1 MGISED
7 KFIQQINAKEVGAFR
22 ALFEHFY
29 NYLVLYAMKRVR
41 QREVAE
47 DVVQEVFVA
56 IWESPKEY
64 NSFHGFKAFLYDAV
78 QNRCLDYLKHQ
89 MVVEEYERKVRI
101 GELRLLWLEEHSDEN
116 DVIKSVISHDL
127 QDVINESVEKL
138 SPKCAKIFRLCYFED
153 MSHKDI
159 AETMGI
165 SSRTVEWHIRQAIIF
180 LRKDLHHLFI
190 LILCF
195 STYK

>member
-1 MGISED
+1 MKKLTFDIEKVRQGDLPS
-7 KFIQQINAKEVGAFR
+7 FR
-22 ALFEHFY
+22 RFFQ
-29 NYLVLYAMKRVR
+29 VLYPRLVALASRFVD
-41 QREVAE
+41 EYTAE
-47 DVVQEVFVA
+47 DLVQNVFLFYWERKETVEVND
-56 IWESPKEY
+56 IKS
-64 NSFHGFKAFLYDAV
+64 FLYKCT
-78 QNRCLDYLKHQ
+78 QNSCLDYLKHQ

-127 QDVINESVEKL
+127 QDVINEAVEKL